1 MAVQSTGAPSRDE
14 VAAFLEE
21 KRRKRGTAP
30 SRDTGEMI
38 EAIIVIYNR
47 ELDQLVRLSEAGDLT
62 EEQHE
67 TLRVVTTST
76 IALHRALTVVT
87 PGTETKDLS
96 KASMSELRQAARP

>member
-14 VAAFLEE
+14 VAEFLDE

-30 SRDTGEMI
+30 SRDTGAMI
-38 EAIIVIYNR
+38 DAIIVIYNR
-47 ELDQLVRLSEAGDLT
+47 ELDQLVRFSELGDLT

-67 TLRVVTTST
+67 TLRVVTSST

-87 PGTETKDLS
+87 PTADPKDLS